1 MVSNQRI
8 TAVKALPV
16 PRQAV
21 KRCSVCG
28 NLIFDG
34 MEVGH
39 ECPYCGAHSSMYLP
53 IAQSD
58 RVERT
63 FKADYFVCALDGPGL
78 NSFVGKNLEAFGNHD
93 YFRKAA
99 DIKSKSVFVCNMWF
113 EGKGYWERAL
123 KSMNQAPSPVLVTT
137 GFENL
142 SVMINRSVR
151 IRGTEGKQWSWSNEY
166 NDKDVTVLEVHLP
179 RAEAVASL
187 SSKEIAALCYK
198 DLKSFIRSSRTQ
210 GFVRQSLEHLH
221 ELPCRRGSQAA
232 GNPVA
237 DRQPAVHRRHR
248 RSPTTASGWRRPTS
262 PPNGRPTCCSKRRG
276 RRKAGSPSCRRRSS
290 ACRSGWP
297 PPAARSIARAAAGRL
312 GARQDDMKIIGFAG
326 YSGSGKTTLIE
337 QLIPRFTGKGLR
349 VSLIKHAHHTFE
361 IDKPGKDSFRHRE
374 AGASEVMLVSS
385 GRQRWCASCVTK
397 RNRRSTSSSRMSP
410 CDLMLVEGFK
420 TSAIPKIEVYRPAL
434 GKPRLPRETPNIVA
448 LACDAG
454 GRARLRRGATTR
466 PQ

>member
-198 DLKSFIRSSRTQ
+198 DLKSFTSIFPNPRVRT
-210 GFVRQSLEHLH
+210 
-221 ELPCRRGSQAA
+221 
-232 GNPVA
+232 
-237 DRQPAVHRRHR
+237 
-248 RSPTTASGWRRPTS
+248 
-262 PPNGRPTCCSKRRG
+262 
-276 RRKAGSPSCRRRSS
+276 
-290 ACRSGWP
+290 
-297 PPAARSIARAAAGRL
+297 SIAG
-312 GARQDDMKIIGFAG
+312 
-326 YSGSGKTTLIE
+326 
-337 QLIPRFTGKGLR
+337 
-349 VSLIKHAHHTFE
+349 
-361 IDKPGKDSFRHRE
+361 
-374 AGASEVMLVSS
+374 
-385 GRQRWCASCVTK
+385 
-397 RNRRSTSSSRMSP
+397 
-410 CDLMLVEGFK
+410 
-420 TSAIPKIEVYRPAL
+420 
-434 GKPRLPRETPNIVA
+434 TP
-448 LACDAG
+448 
-454 GRARLRRGATTR
+454 T
-466 PQ
+466 